1 MAADRTV
8 LKDPSREARIFV
20 DRLVVCAVL
29 IVLAFGLIAAQYYKL
44 QIVDYDRYAA
54 QSDQNRL
61 QTQPIAPRRG
71 LIRERGGRLI
81 AGNEPTFLLSV
92 VAERTGGLDQVLS
105 ELQSIIELSDDDI
118 QAFQQRR

>member
-71 LIRERGGRLI
+71 LIRERG
-81 AGNEPTFLLSV
+81 
-92 VAERTGGLDQVLS
+92 
-105 ELQSIIELSDDDI
+105 
-118 QAFQQRR
+118 